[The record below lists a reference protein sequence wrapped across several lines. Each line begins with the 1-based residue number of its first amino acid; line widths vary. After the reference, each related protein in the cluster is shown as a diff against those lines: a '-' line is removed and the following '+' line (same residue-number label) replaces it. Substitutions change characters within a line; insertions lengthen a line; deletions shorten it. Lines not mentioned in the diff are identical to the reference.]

1 MSVNEIEA
9 IKNMIVMGKPA
20 RDFDIEACTSV
31 EQMQDWEIEFWVQFE
46 LHFADNHEAQ
56 LLKDVFGE
64 DFDAQFLAKR
74 GALLKAKHLKDAV
87 VVNGVAYDAIMKFP
101 VMHCGWESDAEGS
114 LVNTDEGRKLVLSN
128 HGQNYFAKA
137 EELEAI
143 LTGYLDVV
151 DQTELALKLLAE

>member
-1 MSVNEIEA
+1 MEA
-9 IKNMIVMGKPA
+9 IKNLIVMGKSA

-31 EQMQDWEIEFWVQFE
+31 EQMQDWEIEFWAQFE
-46 LHFADNHEAQ
+46 LHFADNHGAQ
-56 LLKDVFGE
+56 LLKDVFGA
-64 DFDAQFLAKR
+64 DFADHFLAKR
-74 GALLKAKHLKDAV
+74 AELVKAKHLKDAV

-114 LVNTDEGRKLVLSN
+114 LVNTEEGRKLVLSN
-128 HGQNYFAKA
+128 HGRNYFAKA
-137 EELEAI
+137 EQLEAI